1 MTQFAGDKLRNVG
14 LVGHG
19 GVGKTSLAEAM
30 LFAMKA
36 TDRLGQVDAGTSI
49 MDYDEDEIERKM
61 SLSTSLGHGTWKK
74 HKINLLDTPGAASF
88 FAETEGSMR
97 VMDAAVVVVS
107 AAGGIEVQTEKAW
120 SIAERYGISRCVFVN
135 KMDQEDSDFIKV
147 IEQFRSTFSQS
158 VVPLYLAL
166 MEGERF
172 TGLVDLLAMKT
183 LRFSNGKSSV
193 EEIPEEALPQAEQW
207 RDTLIEAIA
216 EVDDVLLERYLEGE
230 TLSEEEL
237 LGGLRKGVGEGT
249 IVPALCGVAT
259 EQMGVSALLDCIVD
273 CLASPIDRGEV
284 TGHPPASEEEVSRE
298 PLPEEPLAALVFK
311 TVADPYAGRLTLF
324 RVYSGTVASDGTY
337 YNSSKD
343 ARERFGQ
350 LYAVQGKQLLATRQV
365 SAGDFGAVAKLK
377 TTTTNDT
384 LSDEKA
390 PIILP
395 PIKFPEPAISFAIV
409 PKAKGDEEK
418 ISTVLSRMMEE
429 DLTLRVSRDPQ
440 TKELVVSGR
449 GQVHIEVTMARMKS
463 KFGVEVDLK
472 TPRVPYKETIR
483 SSTNVQGRYKKQT
496 GGRGQYG
503 DTWIKIE
510 PLPRGEGFEFENKI
524 VGGAIPRQY
533 IPAVEK
539 GITEA
544 MESGPLSGYP
554 MVDLRVTLYDGS
566 YHDVDSSEM
575 AFKIAGSLG
584 FKKGAAECSPVLL
597 EPIMTM
603 EIVVSD
609 EYMGDIIGDLN
620 ARRGRVLDVDALGS
634 LKKIRSTVPMAEVL
648 TYSSALDSMTG
659 GRGDFS
665 MEFSD
670 YEEVPAHMAERI
682 IAGAEK
688 KGDE

>member
-1 MTQFAGDKLRNVG
+1 MTQLSVEQVRNVG

-36 TDRLGQVDAGTSI
+36 TDRLGRVDAGNTV
-49 MDYDEDEIERKM
+49 MDYEEDEVERQM
-61 SLSTSLGHGTWKK
+61 SLAASLGHGTWGK

-97 VMDAAVVVVS
+97 VMDGVVVVLS
-107 AAGGIEVQTEKAW
+107 ATAGIEVQTEKAW
-120 SIAERYGISRCVFVN
+120 SIADRYGIPRCIFVN
-135 KMDQEDSDFIKV
+135 KMDQEGADFIKV
-147 IEQFRSTFSQS
+147 LEQARDAFAQT

-172 TGLVDLLAMKT
+172 AGLVDLVALKA
-183 LRFSNGKSSV
+183 LRLSNGKLSV
-193 EEIPEEALPQAEQW
+193 EDLPEDTLPQAEEW
-207 RDTLIEAIA
+207 RDKLIEAVA
-216 EVDDVLLERYLEGE
+216 EVDDALLERYLEGE

-237 LGGLRKGVGEGT
+237 LRALRTGVTGGSV
-249 IVPALCGVAT
+249 VPVLCGVAT
-259 EQMGVSALLDCIVD
+259 DQVGVSPLLDCIVHSMP
-273 CLASPIDRGEV
+273 SPFDRGAV
-284 TGHPPASEEEVSRE
+284 IGNPPASEEEVRRE

-311 TVADPYAGRLTLF
+311 TMADPYAGRLTLF
-324 RVYSGTVASDGTY
+324 RVYSGTMESDGTY
-337 YNSSKD
+337 YNATKD
-343 ARERFGQ
+343 ARERVGQ
-350 LYAVQGKQLLATRQV
+350 LYALQGKQLIAVKQLA
-365 SAGDFGAVAKLK
+365 AGDFGAVAKLK
-377 TTTTNDT
+377 ATATNDT

-390 PIILP
+390 PILLP
-395 PIKFPEPAISFAIV
+395 PITFPEPAISFAII

-418 ISTVLSRMMEE
+418 ISSVLARMMEE

-440 TKELVVSGR
+440 TRELVVSGR
-449 GQVHIEVTMARMKS
+449 GQDHIEVTMARMKS

-472 TPRVPYKETIR
+472 PPRVPYKETIR
-483 SSTNVQGRYKKQT
+483 SATQTQGRYKKQT

-510 PLPRGEGFEFENKI
+510 PLPRGEGFEFVNKI

-539 GITEA
+539 GISEA
-544 MESGPLSGYP
+544 MESGPLAGYP
-554 MVDLRVTLYDGS
+554 MSDLRVTLYDGT

-584 FKKGAAECSPVLL
+584 FKKGSAECNPVLL
-597 EPIMTM
+597 EPVMTI
-603 EIVVSD
+603 EVVVS
-609 EYMGDIIGDLN
+609 EEFMGDIIGDLN
-620 ARRGRVLDVDALGS
+620 ARRGRVLGVDSLGALN
-634 LKKIRSTVPMAEVL
+634 KIRAHVPLAEVL
-648 TYSSALDSMTG
+648 TYASALDSMTG

-670 YEEVPAHMAERI
+670 YEEVPAHLSERI
-682 IAGAEK
+682 IADAQ
-688 KGDE
+688 KGQD